1 MKAIQELKVIEIISK
16 SLTPFLLLLKI
27 FPEPVFFCHSCVPIL
42 GLSWAFHVVTKY
54 YYIINIITL
63 LLLLLLLYYYWL
75 IPKLPRD
82 TVILPKK
89 SILINLYC
97 SSIPP
102 LLPQKIF
109 SDHFDFV
116 ICASNAC
123 SQNWG
128 PRPLALAF
136 LKAVKLSTGNIF

>member
-1 MKAIQELKVIEIISK
+1 MKAIQELKIIEIISK
-16 SLTPFLLLLKI
+16 SLTAFLLLLKI
-27 FPEPVFFCHSCVPIL
+27 FPEPVFFCHSCVPVL
-42 GLSWAFHVVTKY
+42 GLSRAFHVLAK

-63 LLLLLLLYYYWL
+63 LLLLILLYYYYWL

-89 SILINLYC
+89 STLINLYC

-109 SDHFDFV
+109 SDHFDFI
-116 ICASNAC
+116 ICASMHFHKIE
-123 SQNWG
+123 G
-128 PRPLALAF
+128 PDLWHWLS
-136 LKAVKLSTGNIF
+136 LKL